1 MKFNEKLLSLRKEK
15 GYSQEILADKL
26 NVSRQTISKWESGIT
41 TPELE
46 KIILLSEIF
55 NISIDE
61 LIGKEKPDKPEKNEE
76 DNKLNFKKF
85 KNKIIKN
92 IIITLFIIL
101 IVSLFSF
108 ILYRYLIV
116 DTIYKRILYCEPK
129 KNEFCYTKQILK
141 YENNIAKKWIIER
154 TFVKDKV
161 FKTEYYDTDIQP
173 NKANTKPSLRKI
185 VYGDKNGYYTIDIEN
200 KSYTKEHF
208 ENYEFYTNQNFSN
221 LTYELQGAINGEFNL
236 QKLKNR
242 ILLSLDFNNII
253 KIDKESEEKYNSYVL
268 GRNNIDNFIGLPQS
282 VSVIKDLNNP
292 IIFFNKTV
300 VDEKNKS
307 NFIMYIYDKV
317 YEDIAEEDIML
328 PDLSEYNLINMPS

>member
-129 KNEFCYTKQILK
+129 KNEFCYTKQIMK
-141 YENNIAKKWIIER
+141 YEKCGDHAAYFRRFPSSGHFIPDCRYCRWQSEALLCWRAADERGGEPGLCGGVRAGSGPGPER
-154 TFVKDKV
+154 TDLLRGHRGLHAVRPV
-161 FKTEYYDTDIQP
+161 LHPAPVP
-173 NKANTKPSLRKI
+173 NRPGHP
-185 VYGDKNGYYTIDIEN
+185 VV
-200 KSYTKEHF
+200 
-208 ENYEFYTNQNFSN
+208 
-221 LTYELQGAINGEFNL
+221 AIRRCRRRAG
-236 QKLKNR
+236 
-242 ILLSLDFNNII
+242 
-253 KIDKESEEKYNSYVL
+253 V
-268 GRNNIDNFIGLPQS
+268 
-282 VSVIKDLNNP
+282 
-292 IIFFNKTV
+292 
-300 VDEKNKS
+300 
-307 NFIMYIYDKV
+307 
-317 YEDIAEEDIML
+317 
-328 PDLSEYNLINMPS
+328 